1 MKEEWLHLQSA
12 GETNASIPFNLWFHG
27 KVLTLTN
34 VDFMQIDQTV
44 GQYHLK
50 GTDILQK
57 VISFK
62 SIVVQTRWGAKQ
74 SSTNYKISENAW
86 PKAEENILGKN
97 VMKMIPSKHLRH

>member
-1 MKEEWLHLQSA
+1 MR
-12 GETNASIPFNLWFHG
+12 FHG

-34 VDFMQIDQTV
+34 IDFMQIDQTV

-57 VISFK
+57 VISFT
-62 SIVVQTRWGAKQ
+62 SLVVQTPCGAKQ

-86 PKAEENILGKN
+86 PKAEENILGN
-97 VMKMIPSKHLRH
+97 NLIKMIPSNHLRH